1 MSSNAQT
8 VDDLLTLLAP
18 LNVRARAMF
27 GEYVVYCDEKVV
39 VLICDDRYFLKP
51 TAAVEAAGLTLE
63 PCPPYPGAKD
73 SLLISDRLLADRSGL
88 RSLVQATAD
97 TLPVPKPRRKRAA
110 KRKA

>member
-1 MSSNAQT
+1 MSSSATT
-8 VDDLLTLLAP
+8 VDHLLGLLSP

-27 GEYVVYCDEKVV
+27 GGHVLYCDEKVV

-51 TAAVEAAGLTLE
+51 TAAVEVAGVTLE

-73 SLLISDRLLADRSGL
+73 SLIMDDRLLSDRTRL